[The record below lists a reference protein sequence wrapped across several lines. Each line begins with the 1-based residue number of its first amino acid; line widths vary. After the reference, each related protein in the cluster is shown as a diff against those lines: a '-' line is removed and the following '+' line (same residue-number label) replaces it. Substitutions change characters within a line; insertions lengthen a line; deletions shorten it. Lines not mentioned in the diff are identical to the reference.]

1 MLPRLPCRRRSPR
14 ALPGGKDW
22 PAGRVPRMGGS
33 STERRIEGRACMVEA
48 RFNGRVIARSRD
60 TVLVEGNHYF
70 PMQAV
75 SQQYLTASRSK
86 SLCPWKGIASY
97 YTVEVDGQRD
107 RNAAWTYRHP
117 FPLARKIK
125 DHVAFW
131 GSVHIEDTD

>member
-1 MLPRLPCRRRSPR
+1 
-14 ALPGGKDW
+14 
-22 PAGRVPRMGGS
+22 
-33 STERRIEGRACMVEA
+33 MVEA

-75 SQQYLTASRSK
+75 SQRYLTASRSK

-117 FPLARKIK
+117 FPLTGK
-125 DHVAFW
+125 
-131 GSVHIEDTD
+131 

>member
-1 MLPRLPCRRRSPR
+1 
-14 ALPGGKDW
+14 
-22 PAGRVPRMGGS
+22 MGGS
-33 STERRIEGRACMVEA
+33 SAERRIEGRACMVEA
-48 RFNGRVIARSRD
+48 RFNGRVIARSRE

-70 PMQAV
+70 PIQAV
-75 SQQYLTASRSK
+75 SQQYMTASRSK